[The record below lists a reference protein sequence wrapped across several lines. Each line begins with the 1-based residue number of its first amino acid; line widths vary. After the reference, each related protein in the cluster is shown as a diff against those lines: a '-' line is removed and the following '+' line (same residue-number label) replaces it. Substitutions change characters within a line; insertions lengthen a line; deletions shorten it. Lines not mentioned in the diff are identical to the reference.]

1 MSLYCQVWSDRARN
15 LGWWRCCG
23 GVPDSLPLCSSIV
36 LGSHP
41 FSFEQPLVHEGQ
53 SSGSGSSFSCGEG
66 GSRASPPSLSSLLQ
80 PVVSSEE
87 DLRVVEAGHQPFH
100 SEPSHPQVSVQDG
113 DSPVCASVGAER
125 RLVSLDLKDT
135 YLQVPIHPDS
145 RKYLRFVAF
154 GRVYQF
160 KTVFWSLHGS
170 ASLHEG
176 HGSGIDFSS
185 SCWDQN
191 SSVFRRLS
199 DPGSLSFFGSS
210 SSGHNAAIVSGLG
223 DCSEL
228 GEVESSSFPAHRI
241 SGGGSGFAVFQ
252 GFSLPAESGEALV
265 NRRRIF
271 VLHHAASVI
280 LARALRSPVISDSS
294 DSRWLPPLAVAPA
307 ASPSL
312 VGSSRRFDL
321 SLVGLLLLTGSGVVA
336 GAVASGVRHLSCAD
350 IPRPQ
355 L

>member
-1 MSLYCQVWSDRARN
+1 MGYQIPFRSA
-15 LGWWRCCG
+15 
-23 GVPDSLPLCSSIV
+23 LPLSSDPI
-36 LGSHP
+36 P
-41 FSFEQPLVHEGQ
+41 FPLN
-53 SSGSGSSFSCGEG
+53 
-66 GSRASPPSLSSLLQ
+66 SPPSMRGKALDRE
-80 PVVSSEE
+80 VVSLVEKGAVELAPLPSPVFYSQLFLVKKTSGLWRPVINLSTLN
-87 DLRVVEAGHQPFH
+87 LRILKSPFKMETLQ
-100 SEPSHPQVSVQDG
+100 SVLLSVQSG
-113 DSPVCASVGAER
+113 DWM
-125 RLVSLDLKDT
+125 VSLDLKDT

-228 GEVESSSFPAHRI
+228 GEVESSSFPAHSISRI
-241 SGGGSGFAVFQ
+241 
-252 GFSLPAESGEALV
+252 
-265 NRRRIF
+265 RRTCLFI
-271 VLHHAASVI
+271 
-280 LARALRSPVISDSS
+280 
-294 DSRWLPPLAVAPA
+294 
-307 ASPSL
+307 
-312 VGSSRRFDL
+312 
-321 SLVGLLLLTGSGVVA
+321 
-336 GAVASGVRHLSCAD
+336 
-350 IPRPQ
+350 
-355 L
+355 